1 LTDEQISMLDEQVNE
16 FQAANYESREQ
27 IVQDIL
33 ESFESTWTHNID
45 FHEAAVTTVCTLFAL

>member
-16 FQAANYESREQ
+16 FQAANYESQEQ

-33 ESFESTWTHNID
+33 ESFESTWTYNIE
-45 FHEAAVTTVCTLFAL
+45 FHEAAITTVHILFAL

>member
-1 LTDEQISMLDEQVNE
+1 MLDEQVDE

-33 ESFESTWTHNID
+33 ESFESTWTHDID